1 MERVKREIKFLKKL
15 KNRHIIKIYEVIIR
29 FKKILEDNE
38 NYYII
43 MEYAK
48 GGELFNYITT
58 KKRLDD
64 KEASFFFT
72 QIINGLEYVHKNN
85 IVHR

>member
-1 MERVKREIKFLKKL
+1 M
-15 KNRHIIKIYEVIIR
+15 
-29 FKKILEDNE
+29 EDNE

-43 MEYAK
+43 MEYAT
-48 GGELFNYITT
+48 GGELFNYITIN
-58 KKRLDD
+58 KKLDD

-72 QIINGLEYVHKNN
+72 QIVNGLEYVHMNN